1 MQRPDPLEI
10 PDFLRRPTPQ
20 EETMPRSAETELL
33 QKALDTEPKQRSNA
47 QLWSRLEKID
57 EKMAALQ
64 AERNDIVATL
74 QSELSNK

>member
-1 MQRPDPLEI
+1 
-10 PDFLRRPTPQ
+10 
-20 EETMPRSAETELL
+20 MPRSAETELL